1 MSNSKTSKTLISQ
14 FADNLIQIPNDIL
27 NGALNA
33 MDDEDGK
40 MVIKAY
46 SKSFKNQFQSIAHL
60 IKEQEKKISKETVR
74 SAEELLTVT
83 SGVELT
89 QEVKALTA
97 NLGSSIA
104 KIGLVGI
111 IQMIKKIIKWLI
123 KHIFPNLPSWINELI
138 DLIDEILN
146 EFFGIGSPKLASV
159 LSQKEQNYL
168 SELTKLAILNREER
182 YLFESSDD
190 DDF

>member
-1 MSNSKTSKTLISQ
+1 MATSKETKTLISQ
-14 FADNLIQIPNDIL
+14 FAENLIKIPDDII
-27 NGALNA
+27 NGALKA

-40 MVIKAY
+40 MVINAY
-46 SKSFKNQFQSIAHL
+46 SKSLKNQFVSIANL
-60 IKEQEKKISKETVR
+60 IQEQEKKISKETIR
-74 SAEELLTVT
+74 GAEELLTVT
-83 SGVELT
+83 SGVALT
-89 QEVKALTA
+89 QEVKSLAG
-97 NLGSSIA
+97 NLGSNIA

-123 KHIFPNLPSWINELI
+123 KHIFPNLPPWINELI

-146 EFFGIGSPKLASV
+146 EFFGIGSPKLANV

-182 YLFESSDD
+182 YLFEASDD